1 MKLKSKTKK
10 QIEKIVSKAYN
21 KTACRYV
28 KVFNKNPNYLDVLKK
43 IVKKIPKKSEVL
55 DAGSGSGI
63 PVSKFLS
70 KRFNVTGIDISDS
83 MIKLAR
89 KNVPKAKFIK
99 MSMTNLNFKPE
110 TFNLICS
117 FFALFHVKKQE
128 IPKVLKKFHEILKN
142 KSYLVLS
149 FGECVKDKEE
159 ILRFLGEKTY
169 YSATPKN
176 KLMKMLKNLGFR
188 IIYSKY
194 YYFTYS
200 KNRLEKDLF
209 VIAKKK

>member
-1 MKLKSKTKK
+1 MKMKRTKR

-21 KTACRYV
+21 KTACKYI
-28 KVFNKNPNYLDVLKK
+28 KVFNKNPNYLAVLKK
-43 IVKKIPKKSEVL
+43 IVKKISKNSRAL

-63 PVSKFLS
+63 PVSRFLS
-70 KRFNVTGIDISDS
+70 KRFNVTGIDISDK

-89 KNVPKAKFIK
+89 KNVPNAKFIK

-110 TFNLICS
+110 TFSLICS
-117 FFALFHVKKQE
+117 FFALFHVKKEE
-128 IPKVLKKFHEILKN
+128 IPKVLKKFHKILKN
-142 KSYLVLS
+142 NGYLMLS

-169 YSATPKN
+169 YAATPKK

-188 IIYSKY
+188 IIYFKY

-200 KNRLEKDLF
+200 KNRLEKELF
-209 VIAKKK
+209 VIAKK